1 MILGLSGENTL
12 LRLGVRVDDAADMTL
27 EKDREGG
34 GSFLLLLLDDAD
46 DLARGTEEE
55 DRFEHW
61 EEEGLSMDNLG
72 EG

>member
-1 MILGLSGENTL
+1 M
-12 LRLGVRVDDAADMTL
+12 DDAADMTL

>member
-1 MILGLSGENTL
+1 M
-12 LRLGVRVDDAADMTL
+12 DDAADMTL

-34 GSFLLLLLDDAD
+34 GSLLLLLLD
-46 DLARGTEEE
+46 